1 MINKNIKLQIL
12 DNNIIYNNNIELLNK
27 YYFKI
32 NNFGIIDIYENINY
46 DIYFPI
52 IIPNKIQ
59 YFIITEKHNIV
70 NNIINNSD
78 ISYNL
83 LQGVNDI
90 KNNKYTILSSENNIY
105 INYNFS
111 IIDDNKNYTYYIYEY
126 DINTKTNLFITSGKL
141 NIKKELVYD
150 TIYYNIEDNI
160 YYIKSSSIYLQVSN
174 YISRKQLIILDK
186 NYNYLLR
193 IKDTI
198 SSENYELKIYKD
210 NINYLYSIYDENK
223 LNLINLDN
231 IETNYSYKIND
242 ILGTIIISN
251 YNYMYNSLYNDLNLN
266 ILKINNKLRY
276 NNLNYIYK
284 KKINNLNNNVNYL
297 TYKNN
302 NELLLINNIYNKI
315 SIIINSSNLEIGTN
329 FEILLLKNL
338 NTLFIEFDDNN
349 KEDININI
357 LNGILDVYDINNNY
371 NKKTINFI
379 NTSQKIILKNS
390 SLLKYSSI
398 RLNCI
403 NKVNNKFIF
412 TVDTLLFNNNNIIN
426 NIFI

>member
-210 NINYLYSIYDENK
+210 NINYLYNIYDENK

-315 SIIINSSNLEIGTN
+315 
-329 FEILLLKNL
+329 
-338 NTLFIEFDDNN
+338 
-349 KEDININI
+349 
-357 LNGILDVYDINNNY
+357 
-371 NKKTINFI
+371 
-379 NTSQKIILKNS
+379 
-390 SLLKYSSI
+390 
-398 RLNCI
+398 
-403 NKVNNKFIF
+403 
-412 TVDTLLFNNNNIIN
+412 
-426 NIFI
+426 

>member
-1 MINKNIKLQIL
+1 MTSKNIKLQIL
-12 DNNIIYNNNIELLNK
+12 NNNIIYHNNIETLNK
-27 YYFKI
+27 YYLQI
-32 NNFGIIDIYENINY
+32 NEPVIDVYKNINY
-46 DIYFPI
+46 NIYFPI
-52 IIPNKIQ
+52 INETKIQ
-59 YFIITEKHNIV
+59 YFIITEQHKIN
-70 NNIINNSD
+70 NNILIHSS

-83 LQGVNDI
+83 LKGSNDI
-90 KNNKYTILSSENNIY
+90 NNDIY
-105 INYNFS
+105 SLIQIESNLCINYNFT
-111 IIDDNKNYTYYIYEY
+111 IIDNTKNYTFYIYEY
-126 DINTKTNLFITSGKL
+126 DTITTNNLFIKSGKL
-141 NIKKELVYD
+141 NIKKELIYD
-150 TIYYNIEDNI
+150 IIYYNILNNV
-160 YYIKSSSIYLQVSN
+160 YYLKSPSKY
-174 YISRKQLIILDK
+174 LIISNNIKEKQTIILNKD
-186 NYNYLLR
+186 YEYLLK
-193 IKDTI
+193 II
-198 SSENYELKIYKD
+198 NNLSLENYEFKIYKN
-210 NINYLYSIYDENK
+210 NINFLYNIYDNNNF
-223 LNLINLDN
+223 NLINLDN
-231 IETNYSYKIND
+231 IETHF
-242 ILGTIIISN
+242 LF
-251 YNYMYNSLYNDLNLN
+251 
-266 ILKINNKLRY
+266 KINNILGELIIKE
-276 NNLNYIYK
+276 NY
-284 KKINNLNNNVNYL
+284 NNNVIYNDYKLNVLKVNNKLNFNYLNYLQKKTINYLNNKINYL